1 MKRNTRIILLCVLG
15 VLIIITIVLGVTYSF
30 MRPINETSSE
40 TKVSLN
46 ACANL
51 TLKDTDTVVELSN
64 SYPMSKNKALQT
76 TPYTFTLTS
85 SCGDRTAYSIYL
97 ATLNTNTLA
106 DNNIHYILT
115 KGGTK
120 EIITEGLLSNATNAI
135 SEFNSYE
142 QTELNTGIKGTFSKI
157 YKIYFNGISKDEEQ
171 EYDLYLYVDE
181 SVTDTST
188 MNKTFKA
195 GVAAKVQ
202 DYTFAS
208 VTNVTTSNITTNSI
222 TISATATNGAN
233 PISKYYFSN
242 GEDYIDNGNNNT
254 YTFNNLSPG
263 TEYTFSVYVVDS
275 LGITSQ
281 SYSVKA
287 NTVAYTNPTVNSV
300 TITDTTTSSISISVS
315 ASGGTNNV
323 ATYYYSINNGAYTSS
338 SSNTHTFS
346 GLNKGTT
353 YTIKVYVK
361 DTNGV
366 SSSEKTT
373 SAQTESLTYICT
385 TGTNLVTCI
394 KNQYTSQGANGLYYH
409 TSSLANSAADN
420 SYRYAGANPNN
431 YVCFGST
438 ASTCPSD
445 NLYRIIGVFGSEV
458 KLIKADY
465 TTTTM
470 TGSGGDY
477 KGAYNSSTSNYKG
490 SMNTSN
496 IAAYYWNYSNG
507 LSSTNTW
514 SASRLNTTNLKSS
527 YLSYIGTTWS
537 NKIATHTWYVG
548 GYSTESATPKTFYN
562 AESRGTTYRAKIGL
576 MYVSDY
582 GYAASNSY
590 WTTNM
595 ISYDSAINNNWMYMG
610 LYEWTISRYSSDSY
624 DAFVVFDAG
633 FLSGDPVYNY
643 SYAVRPSFYLTSS
656 TTYVSGSGSSADPIR
671 IN

>member
-120 EIITEGLLSNATNAI
+120 EIITEGILSNATNAL

-142 QTELNTGIKGTFSKI
+142 QSELNTGINGTFSKI

-171 EYDLYLYVDE
+171 VYDLYLYVDE

-287 NTVAYTNPTVNSV
+287 TTEAYTNPIVNNVTV
-300 TITDTTTSSISISVS
+300 TDTSTSSISISVS
-315 ASGGTNNV
+315 ASGGTNNI
-323 ATYYYSINNGAYTSS
+323 ATYYYSINNGAYSS
-338 SSNTHTFS
+338 STSNTKTFT
-346 GLNKGTT
+346 GLSKGTT

-366 SSSEKTT
+366 DSSVYTI
-373 SAQTESLTYICT
+373 SAETESTVLLADYIK
-385 TGTNLVTCI
+385 GL
-394 KNQYTSQGANGLYYH
+394 YTSQGSNGLYYH
-409 TSSLANSAADN
+409 TSSLANSAEDN

-431 YVCFGST
+431 YVCFGSNT
-438 ASTCPSD
+438 ATCPSD

-458 KLIKADY
+458 KLIKATSY
-465 TTTTM
+465 
-470 TGSGGDY
+470 GSYVWDAGDD
-477 KGAYNSSTSNYKG
+477 
-490 SMNTSN
+490 
-496 IAAYYWNYSNG
+496 
-507 LSSTNTW
+507 NTW
-514 SASRLNTTNLKSS
+514 STSDIRTTLNTTFLSTISS
-527 YLSYIGTTWS
+527 AWQ
-537 NKIATHTWYVG
+537 NKIATHTWKVG
-548 GYSTESATPKTFYN
+548 GMADNNSYTAKQYYDVEVGSSSSSTTDSMK
-562 AESRGTTYRAKIGL
+562 KIGL

-582 GYAASNSY
+582 GYAASNNY
-590 WTTNM
+590 WTTSLF
-595 ISYDSAINNNWMYMG
+595 SYNSATSSNWLYLG
-610 LYEWTISRYSSDSY
+610 NYEWTISRYSDYSTF
-624 DAFVVFDAG
+624 AFDVYSNGVVGSSHADNQF
-633 FLSGDPVYNY
+633 
-643 SYAVRPSFYLTSS
+643 AVRPVFYLTSS
-656 TTYVSGSGSSADPIR
+656 ISYVSGSGSSADPIR
-671 IN
+671 IS